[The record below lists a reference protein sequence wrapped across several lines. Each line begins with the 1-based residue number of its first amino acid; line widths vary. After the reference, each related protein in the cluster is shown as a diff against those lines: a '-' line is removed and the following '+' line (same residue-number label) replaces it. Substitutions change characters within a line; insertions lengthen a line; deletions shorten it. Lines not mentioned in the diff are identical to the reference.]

1 MRNGK
6 WKLTNGKGF
15 SAADTKPQDK
25 PMTNRSPSENFRRV
39 LGRVSQHDFVGRAG
53 ELDRIMAQA
62 ESANAGRGLLLLMEP
77 SAGVSELLRQAY
89 DNIFNRRSEVI
100 PIYFAI
106 TRNETTAVSAAIEF
120 LNTFVQQYIAYQLN
134 KPNVSHA
141 PLTLQDLLE
150 LAPPADFEWIQQL
163 VESYT
168 RLRFSNDD
176 KALVRFCLGVPQR
189 IPAGRGRPLVMVDGS
204 QLAEYLNGAVVL
216 GTEILR
222 VFGRGGF
229 SFVLAGL
236 RRQILEA
243 AHDAKCDFEL
253 LDTLRLEQLDANDAA
268 TLVEHVAKRQQVAT
282 SEAVRDLLVQQF
294 AGSPFFISI
303 FLQAA
308 REKNVS
314 LLSYLDCE
322 RLYVDELFGGHIH
335 RHFADLLEEISP
347 RLDTRLLL
355 IRLLWEAAAGEEQ
368 TSSFEV
374 WRKRLHMSATE
385 LADILHRLHV
395 QEFINWDQTTI
406 EAGAGPQ
413 AWKDYLKIR
422 YRLDVLNEPRALV
435 LADMLAVSLKRAPHT
450 MARHYKQIANAGLR
464 DLISR
469 FNCQRVPATL
479 FDYES
484 FKQKYKGAESESVV
498 SDLAAETGLI
508 KLPQTIHLASC
519 SAFDSDMRQIC
530 EEDHCVVA
538 HSFEEGT
545 YSDAQ
550 EVVWLAADIESK
562 LEVDVDTA
570 RAWCDRFESL
580 TARLNLPRF
589 QIWLISNEGFS
600 EEATRL
606 LQRRKAYGS
615 SRQQLGLL
623 ASRIAETASETV
635 VQPGHPDE
643 FLIVVPMGEDN
654 ELIAAN
660 TAEQIAKRLTFRPEA
675 INQIKTAIVE
685 ACINAS
691 EHSFSP
697 DRKIYQRFRVE
708 SDRLVITI
716 SSRGVVPANLNGAN
730 SGSEAKQA
738 AEERRGWGL
747 KLIRTLMDEVEF
759 ERVDDG
765 TSLRMTKYLRA
776 GSS

>member
-1 MRNGK
+1 MN
-6 WKLTNGKGF
+6 T
-15 SAADTKPQDK
+15 
-25 PMTNRSPSENFRRV
+25 RSSSENFRRV
-39 LGRVSQHDFVGRAG
+39 LGRVTQQDFVGRAG
-53 ELDRIMAQA
+53 ELERIMAQA
-62 ESANAGRGLLLLMEP
+62 EPANAGRGLLLLMEP

-89 DNIFNRRSEVI
+89 DQIFNRRSEVI

-106 TRNETTAVSAAIEF
+106 TRNESTAVSAAIEF
-120 LNTFVQQYIAYQLN
+120 LNTFVQQYIAYRRDE
-134 KPNVSHA
+134 PVVSHA

-150 LAPPADFEWIQQL
+150 LAPPADFTWLEQL
-163 VESYT
+163 VQSYNK
-168 RLRFSNDD
+168 LRFSNDD
-176 KALVRFCLGVPQR
+176 KALVRFCLGAPQR
-189 IPAGRGRPLVMVDGS
+189 IPAGRGRPFVMLDGA
-204 QLAEYLNGAVVL
+204 QLAEYLNGVVVL

-243 AHDAKCDFEL
+243 AHDAKCNFEL
-253 LDTLRLEQLDANDAA
+253 LDLLRLERLNASEAA
-268 TLVEHVAKRQQVAT
+268 LLVEHVARRQQVAI
-282 SEAVRDLLVQQF
+282 SEAARDLLVQQF

-303 FLQAA
+303 LLQAA
-308 REKNVS
+308 REKRTS
-314 LLSYLDCE
+314 LMSYLDCE

-347 RLDTRLLL
+347 RLDTRHLL

-374 WRKRLHMSATE
+374 WHKRLHMTAAE
-385 LADILHRLHV
+385 LEDVLHRLHV
-395 QEFINWDQTTI
+395 QEFVNWDESTV

-435 LADMLAVSLKRAPHT
+435 VADALADSLKRAPHT

-464 DLISR
+464 ELISR
-469 FNCQRVPATL
+469 FNCQQVPAGL
-479 FDYES
+479 FDYRAFRE
-484 FKQKYKGAESESVV
+484 KYKGAEPETIVAG
-498 SDLAAETGLI
+498 LTAETEHL
-508 KLPQTIHLASC
+508 KLPQVIHLASC
-519 SAFDSDMRQIC
+519 SSFNSDMRQIC
-530 EEDHCVVA
+530 EEDHCLVA
-538 HSFEEGT
+538 HTFEEGT

-562 LEVDVDTA
+562 LEVDVDVA
-570 RAWCDRFESL
+570 RAWCDRFE
-580 TARLNLPRF
+580 NLAGNLGFTRC

-600 EEATRL
+600 EEASRL
-606 LQRRKAYGS
+606 LVRRKALSS
-615 SRQQLGLL
+615 SRQQLDLL
-623 ASRIAETASETV
+623 ASRVGEPVANPV
-635 VQPGHPDE
+635 VQTGDPNE
-643 FLIVVPMGEDN
+643 FLVVVPMGEDN
-654 ELIAAN
+654 ELIAAS
-660 TAEQIAKRLTFRPEA
+660 TAEQIARRLTFRPEA

-697 DRKIYQRFRVE
+697 DQKIYQRFHVE

-716 SSRGVVPANLNGAN
+716 SSRGIVPANLNGAN
-730 SGSEAKQA
+730 SGAEA

-765 TSLRMTKYLRA
+765 TSLRMTKYLRS

>member
-1 MRNGK
+1 MSSR
-6 WKLTNGKGF
+6 
-15 SAADTKPQDK
+15 
-25 PMTNRSPSENFRRV
+25 SENFRRV
-39 LGRVSQHDFVGRAG
+39 LGRVVQQDVVGRAA
-53 ELDRIMAQA
+53 ELDRIMTQA
-62 ESANAGRGLLLLMEP
+62 ERANTGRGLLVLMEP
-77 SAGVSELLRQAY
+77 SAGVSELLRQTY
-89 DNIFNRRSEVI
+89 DQIFNRRSDLI

-106 TRNETTAVSAAIEF
+106 RRNETTAVSAAIEF
-120 LNTFVQQYIAYQLN
+120 LNTFVQQYIAYRRDE
-134 KPNVSHA
+134 PVVSDA
-141 PLTLQDLLE
+141 PLTLQELVE
-150 LAPPADFEWIQQL
+150 LAPAADLEWIEQL
-163 VESYT
+163 VESYN

-176 KALVRFCLGVPQR
+176 KALVRFCLGAPQR
-189 IPAGRGRPLVMVDGS
+189 IPAVRGRAFVMLDGS

-222 VFGRGGF
+222 VFTRGSF

-243 AHDAKCDFEL
+243 AHDAECNFEL
-253 LDTLRLEQLDANDAA
+253 LDVLRLEQLDPTEAA
-268 TLVEHVAKRQQVAT
+268 KLVEHVARRQQVAT
-282 SEAVRDLLVQQF
+282 NEAARDLIVQQF
-294 AGSPFFISI
+294 AGSPFFINI

-308 REKNVS
+308 REKRAA

-347 RLDTRLLL
+347 RLDTRHLL

-368 TSSFEV
+368 VSTFEI
-374 WRKRLHMSATE
+374 WRKRLHMAASE
-385 LADILHRLHV
+385 LEDVLHRLHV
-395 QEFINWDQTTI
+395 QEFVNWDETTV
-406 EAGAGPQ
+406 EAGTGPQ

-422 YRLDVLNEPRALV
+422 YRLDVMSEPRALV
-435 LADMLAVSLKRAPHT
+435 VADMLAASLKRAPHT
-450 MARHYKQIANAGLR
+450 MARHYRQIANAGLR

-469 FNCQRVPATL
+469 FNCQQVPAVL
-479 FDYES
+479 FNYGNFS
-484 FKQKYKGAESESVV
+484 TKYKGAESETFISG
-498 SDLAAETGLI
+498 LETETEFI

-519 SAFDSDMRQIC
+519 AAFMSDMRQIC
-530 EEDHCVVA
+530 EEEHCLVA
-538 HSFEEGT
+538 HAFEEGS
-545 YSDAQ
+545 YSDSR
-550 EVVWLAADIESK
+550 EVIWLAADIESK
-562 LEVDVDTA
+562 LEVDVGVA
-570 RAWCDRFESL
+570 RAWCDRFESM
-580 TARLNLPRF
+580 AERLGFSRF
-589 QIWLISNEGFS
+589 QIWLISNEGFV
-600 EEATRL
+600 EEASKL
-606 LQRRKAYGS
+606 LDRRKAFGS
-615 SRQQLGLL
+615 SRQQLELL
-623 ASRIAETASETV
+623 ASRVRDTVPSQV
-635 VQPGHPDE
+635 VQSAEPDE
-643 FLIVVPMGEDN
+643 FLVVVPMGEDN

-716 SSRGVVPANLNGAN
+716 SSRGIVPADLNGAKT
-730 SGSEAKQA
+730 GTEAKQA

-765 TSLRMTKYLRA
+765 TSLRMTKYLRPQT
-776 GSS
+776 ST

>member
-1 MRNGK
+1 MI
-6 WKLTNGKGF
+6 
-15 SAADTKPQDK
+15 S
-25 PMTNRSPSENFRRV
+25 RSSNDNFRRV
-39 LGRVSQHDFVGRAG
+39 LGRVTQQDFVGRAG
-53 ELDRIMAQA
+53 ELERIMAHA
-62 ESANAGRGLLLLMEP
+62 EPANAGRGLLLLMEP

-89 DNIFNRRSEVI
+89 DQIFNRHSEVI

-106 TRNETTAVSAAIEF
+106 TRNESTAVSAAIEF
-120 LNTFVQQYIAYQLN
+120 LNTFVQQYIAYRRDD
-134 KPNVSHA
+134 PGVSHA
-141 PLTLQDLLE
+141 PLTLHDLLE
-150 LAPPADFEWIQQL
+150 LAPPADFEWLEQL
-163 VESYT
+163 IESYNK
-168 RLRFSNDD
+168 LRFSNDD
-176 KALVRFCLGVPQR
+176 KALVRFCLGAPQR
-189 IPAGRGRPLVMVDGS
+189 IPAGRGRPLVMVDGA

-229 SFVLAGL
+229 TFVLAGL

-243 AHDAKCDFEL
+243 AHDAKCNFEL
-253 LDTLRLEQLDANDAA
+253 LDLLRLERLDASEAA
-268 TLVEHVAKRQQVAT
+268 QLVEHVARRQQVAT
-282 SEAVRDLLVQQF
+282 SEAARDLLVQQF

-308 REKNVS
+308 REKRTS
-314 LLSYLDCE
+314 LMSYLDCE

-335 RHFADLLEEISP
+335 RHFADLLEEISQ
-347 RLDTRLLL
+347 RLDTRHLL

-374 WRKRLHMSATE
+374 WRKRLHMTAAE
-385 LADILHRLHV
+385 LEEVLHRLHV
-395 QEFINWDQTTI
+395 QEFVNWDESTV

-435 LADMLAVSLKRAPHT
+435 VADALADSLKRAPHT

-464 DLISR
+464 ELISR
-469 FNCQRVPATL
+469 FNCQRVPAVL
-479 FDYES
+479 FDYRAFSE
-484 FKQKYKGAESESVV
+484 KYKGAEHETIVAG
-498 SDLAAETGLI
+498 LTAETKHS
-508 KLPQTIHLASC
+508 KLPQTVHLASC
-519 SAFDSDMRQIC
+519 SSFNSDMRQIC
-530 EEDHCVVA
+530 EEDHCLVA
-538 HSFEEGT
+538 HTFEEGT

-550 EVVWLAADIESK
+550 ELIWLAADIESK
-562 LEVDVDTA
+562 LEVDVDVA
-570 RAWCDRFESL
+570 RAWCERFE
-580 TARLNLPRF
+580 NLANTLGFTRF

-600 EEATRL
+600 EEASRL
-606 LQRRKAYGS
+606 LVRRKALSS
-615 SRQQLGLL
+615 SRHQLELL
-623 ASRIAETASETV
+623 ASRLGESAASTV
-635 VQPGHPDE
+635 VQTGDPNE
-643 FLIVVPMGEDN
+643 FLVVVPMGEDN
-654 ELIAAN
+654 ELIAAS
-660 TAEQIAKRLTFRPEA
+660 TAEQIARRLTFRPEA

-716 SSRGVVPANLNGAN
+716 SSRGIVPANLNGAN
-730 SGSEAKQA
+730 SGSEA

-765 TSLRMTKYLRA
+765 TSLRMTKYLRT

>member
-1 MRNGK
+1 
-6 WKLTNGKGF
+6 
-15 SAADTKPQDK
+15 
-25 PMTNRSPSENFRRV
+25 MTNRSENFRRI
-39 LGRVSQHDFVGRAG
+39 LGRVTQQDFVGRAS
-53 ELDRIMAQA
+53 ELHRIMAQA
-62 ESANAGRGLLLLMEP
+62 EPANEGRGLLLLMEP

-89 DNIFNRRSEVI
+89 DQIFNRRSNVI

-106 TRNETTAVSAAIEF
+106 SRNETTAVSAAIEF
-120 LNTFVQQYIAYQLN
+120 LNTFVQQYIAHRRDE
-134 KPNVSHA
+134 PVVSHA

-150 LAPPADFEWIQQL
+150 LAPPADFEWIEQL
-163 VESYT
+163 IESYN

-176 KALVRFCLGVPQR
+176 KALVRFCVGAPQR
-189 IPAGRGRPLVMVDGS
+189 IPAGLGRPLVMVDGS
-204 QLAEYLNGAVVL
+204 QLAEYLNGVVVL

-222 VFGRGGF
+222 VFSRSGF

-243 AHDAKCDFEL
+243 AHEAKCNFEL
-253 LDTLRLEQLDANDAA
+253 LDMMRLEQLSPTDAA
-268 TLVEHVAKRQQVAT
+268 KLVEHVARRQQVAT
-282 SEAVRDLLVQQF
+282 SEAARDLLVQQF
-294 AGSPFFISI
+294 AGSPFFIST
-303 FLQAA
+303 FLEAA
-308 REKNVS
+308 REKRVS
-314 LLSYLDCE
+314 LTTYLDCE
-322 RLYVDELFGGHIH
+322 RLYVDELFGGHLH
-335 RHFADLLEEISP
+335 RHFAELLEEISP
-347 RLDTRLLL
+347 RLDTRHLL
-355 IRLLWEAAAGEEQ
+355 IRLLWEAAAGVEQ

-374 WRKRLHMSATE
+374 WRKRLHMTAGE
-385 LADILHRLHV
+385 LEDVLHRLHV
-395 QEFINWDQTTI
+395 QEFVNWDQATV

-435 LADMLAVSLKRAPHT
+435 VADMLAVSLKRAPHT

-464 DLISR
+464 ELIAR
-469 FNCQRVPATL
+469 FNCQRVPAVL
-479 FDYES
+479 FDYHGFS
-484 FKQKYKGAESESVV
+484 DKYKGTGSDEV
-498 SDLAAETGLI
+498 SSGLEAETEFF
-508 KLPQTIHLASC
+508 KLPQTVHLASC
-519 SAFDSDMRQIC
+519 AAFNSDMRQIC
-530 EEDHCVVA
+530 EEDHCLVA
-538 HSFEEGT
+538 HTFEEAS

-550 EVVWLAADIESK
+550 EVVWLAAELEAK
-562 LEVDVDTA
+562 LEVDLETA
-570 RAWCDRFESL
+570 RAWCDRFDGL
-580 TARLNLPRF
+580 AARLGFSRF

-600 EEATRL
+600 NEAARL
-606 LQRRKAYGS
+606 LRKRKAFS
-615 SRQQLGLL
+615 SNRQQLGLL
-623 ASRIAETASETV
+623 ASRVNETVADTV
-635 VQPGHPDE
+635 VQTGDPDE
-643 FLIVVPMGEDN
+643 FLMVVPMGEDN

-716 SSRGVVPANLNGAN
+716 SSRGIVPANLNGAN
-730 SGSEAKQA
+730 SGSVTKQA

-765 TSLRMTKYLRA
+765 TSLRMTKYLRSPQSTQGA
-776 GSS
+776 NE

>member
-1 MRNGK
+1 M
-6 WKLTNGKGF
+6 
-15 SAADTKPQDK
+15 
-25 PMTNRSPSENFRRV
+25 SENFRRV
-39 LGRVSQHDFVGRAG
+39 LGRVTREDFVGRAG
-53 ELDRIMAQA
+53 ELERIIAQS
-62 ESANAGRGLLLLMEP
+62 EPTNAGRGLLLLMEP

-89 DNIFNRRSEVI
+89 DQIFNQRSEVI

-120 LNTFVQQYIAYQLN
+120 LNTFVQQYIAYRRDE
-134 KPNVSHA
+134 PVVSHA

-150 LAPPADFEWIQQL
+150 LAPPADFEWIEQL

-176 KALVRFCLGVPQR
+176 KALVRFCLGAPQR
-189 IPAGRGRPLVMVDGS
+189 IPRARGRAFVMVDGA
-204 QLAEYLNGAVVL
+204 QLAEYLNGVVIL

-229 SFVLAGL
+229 TFVLAGL

-253 LDTLRLEQLDANDAA
+253 LDMLRLERLDPNEAA
-268 TLVEHVAKRQQVAT
+268 RLVEHVARRQHVET
-282 SEAVRDLLVQQF
+282 NEAARDLLVQQF
-294 AGSPFFISI
+294 AGSPFFIST

-308 REKNVS
+308 REKHVS
-314 LLSYLDCE
+314 LISYLDCE

-335 RHFADLLEEISP
+335 RHFADLLEEVSP
-347 RLDTRLLL
+347 RIDTRHLL
-355 IRLLWEAAAGEEQ
+355 IRLLWEAAAGEDQ

-374 WRKRLHMSATE
+374 WRKRLHITATE
-385 LADILHRLHV
+385 LEDILHRLHV
-395 QEFINWDQTTI
+395 QEFVNWNESTI
-406 EAGAGPQ
+406 EAGVGPQ

-435 LADMLAVSLKRAPHT
+435 VADALADSLKRAPHT
-450 MARHYKQIANAGLR
+450 MARHYKQTAQTGLR
-464 DLISR
+464 ELIAR
-469 FNCQRVPATL
+469 FNCQQAPAVL
-479 FDYES
+479 FDYSS
-484 FKQKYKGAESESVV
+484 FRDKYVGAESETIT
-498 SDLAAETGLI
+498 TGLASETELL
-508 KLPQTIHLASC
+508 KLPQTVHLASC
-519 SAFDSDMRQIC
+519 AAFNSDMRQIC
-530 EEDHCVVA
+530 EEGHCLVA
-538 HSFEEGT
+538 HTFEDGT
-545 YSDAQ
+545 YTDAQ
-550 EVVWLAADIESK
+550 EVIWLAADIESK
-562 LEVDVDTA
+562 LEVDVEVA

-580 TARLNLPRF
+580 ANELGFSRF

-600 EEATRL
+600 DEAGRL
-606 LQRRKAYGS
+606 LKRRKAFGS

-623 ASRIAETASETV
+623 ASRVGETGTSSV
-635 VQPGHPDE
+635 VQTTDANE
-643 FLIVVPMGEDN
+643 FLVVVPMGEDN

-730 SGSEAKQA
+730 SGAEAKKA

-765 TSLRMTKYLRA
+765 TSLRMTKYLRT
-776 GSS
+776 S

>member
-1 MRNGK
+1 M
-6 WKLTNGKGF
+6 
-15 SAADTKPQDK
+15 SS
-25 PMTNRSPSENFRRV
+25 RSSSENFRRI
-39 LGRVSQHDFVGRAG
+39 LGRVVRQDFVGRAG
-53 ELDRIMAQA
+53 ELDRIMSQA
-62 ESANAGRGLLLLMEP
+62 EPLNAGRGLLLLMEP
-77 SAGVSELLRQAY
+77 SVGVSELLRQAY
-89 DNIFNRRSEVI
+89 DQIFNQRTEVI

-120 LNTFVQQYIAYQLN
+120 LNTFVQQYIAFRRDE
-134 KPNVSHA
+134 PVVSHA

-150 LAPPADFEWIQQL
+150 LAPPADFEWIEQL
-163 VESYT
+163 VDAYN

-176 KALVRFCLGVPQR
+176 KALVRFCLGAPQR
-189 IPAGRGRPLVMVDGS
+189 IPAGRGRPFVMLDGS

-229 SFVLAGL
+229 SFILAGL
-236 RRQILEA
+236 RRQVLEA
-243 AHDAKCDFEL
+243 AHDAKCNFEL
-253 LDTLRLEQLDANDAA
+253 IDMLRLERLDATEAA
-268 TLVEHVAKRQQVAT
+268 RLIEHVARRQQVAT
-282 SEAVRDLLVQQF
+282 SEAARDLLVQQF

-308 REKNVS
+308 REKHTS

-347 RLDTRLLL
+347 RLDTRHLL

-374 WRKRLHMSATE
+374 WRKRLHMAANE
-385 LADILHRLHV
+385 LEDVLHRLHV
-395 QEFINWDQTTI
+395 QEFVNWDETTV
-406 EAGAGPQ
+406 EAGTGPQ

-435 LADMLAVSLKRAPHT
+435 VADMLADSLKRAPHT

-469 FNCQRVPATL
+469 FNTQQVPTVL
-479 FDYES
+479 FDYKT
-484 FKQKYKGAESESVV
+484 FANKYKGAESETIV
-498 SDLAAETGLI
+498 SGLAAETEFV
-508 KLPQTIHLASC
+508 KLPQTVHLASC
-519 SAFDSDMRQIC
+519 SAFISDMRQIC
-530 EEDHCVVA
+530 EEDHCLIA
-538 HSFEEGT
+538 HTFEEGT
-545 YSDAQ
+545 YTDAQ
-550 EVVWLAADIESK
+550 QVIWVAADIESK
-562 LEVDVDTA
+562 LEVDVDA
-570 RAWCDRFESL
+570 
-580 TARLNLPRF
+580 ARLWCERLENIANRLGFSRF
-589 QIWLISNEGFS
+589 QIWLLSNEGFS
-600 EEATRL
+600 EEAGKL
-606 LQRRKAYGS
+606 LDHRKAFSS

-623 ASRIAETASETV
+623 ASRLGEATPSPVVTAG
-635 VQPGHPDE
+635 PPDE
-643 FLIVVPMGEDN
+643 FLMVVPMGEDN

-716 SSRGVVPANLNGAN
+716 SSRGIVPTNLNGAN
-730 SGSEAKQA
+730 SGSEAKEA

-759 ERVDDG
+759 ERVDEG
-765 TSLRMTKYLRA
+765 TSLRMTKYLRPQK
-776 GSS
+776 GTQGNKE

>member
-1 MRNGK
+1 M
-6 WKLTNGKGF
+6 
-15 SAADTKPQDK
+15 SS
-25 PMTNRSPSENFRRV
+25 RSPSENFRRI
-39 LGRVSQHDFVGRAG
+39 LGRVVQQDFVGRAA
-53 ELDRIMAQA
+53 ELDRIMVQA
-62 ESANAGRGLLLLMEP
+62 EPTNAGRGLLLLMEP

-89 DNIFNRRSEVI
+89 DQLFNQHSDVI

-106 TRNETTAVSAAIEF
+106 TPNETTAVSAAIEF
-120 LNTFVQQYIAYQLN
+120 LNTFVQQYIAFRRN
-134 KPNVSHA
+134 EPVVSNA

-150 LAPPADFEWIQQL
+150 LALPADFEWIEQL
-163 VESYT
+163 VDAYN

-176 KALVRFCLGVPQR
+176 KALVRFCLGAPQR
-189 IPAGRGRPLVMVDGS
+189 IPLGRGRPFVMLDGS

-222 VFGRGGF
+222 VFGRGSF

-253 LDTLRLEQLDANDAA
+253 LDTLRLAQLDTGEAGK
-268 TLVEHVAKRQQVAT
+268 LVEHVARRQQVAT
-282 SEAVRDLLVQQF
+282 SEVARDLLVQQF
-294 AGSPFFISI
+294 AGSPFFINI

-308 REKNVS
+308 REKHTS
-314 LLSYLDCE
+314 LVSYLDSE

-347 RLDTRLLL
+347 RLDTRHLL

-368 TSSFEV
+368 ISSFEI
-374 WRKRLHMSATE
+374 WRKRLHITATE
-385 LADILHRLHV
+385 LEDVLHRLHV
-395 QEFINWDQTTI
+395 QEFVNWDETTI
-406 EAGAGPQ
+406 EAGTGPQ

-422 YRLDVLNEPRALV
+422 YRLDVMGEPRALV
-435 LADMLAVSLKRAPHT
+435 VADMLADSLKRAPHT
-450 MARHYKQIANAGLR
+450 MARHYKQIADAGLR

-469 FNCQRVPATL
+469 FNCQRVPAVL
-479 FDYES
+479 FDYQS
-484 FKQKYKGAESESVV
+484 FSNKYKGAESDTIISG
-498 SDLAAETGLI
+498 LAAETESF
-508 KLPQTIHLASC
+508 KLPQTVHLASC
-519 SAFDSDMRQIC
+519 AAFFSDMRQIC
-530 EEDHCVVA
+530 EEEQCLVA
-538 HSFEEGT
+538 HTFEEGS

-550 EVVWLAADIESK
+550 QVIWLAADIGSK
-562 LEVDVDTA
+562 LEVDLEVA
-570 RAWCDRFESL
+570 RAWCDRLENM
-580 TARLNLPRF
+580 AERLGFSRF

-600 EEATRL
+600 DNAFRMIE
-606 LQRRKAYGS
+606 RRKALGS

-623 ASRIAETASETV
+623 AARLGETV
-635 VQPGHPDE
+635 ATEVVETSERDE
-643 FLIVVPMGEDN
+643 FLMVVPMGEDN

-716 SSRGVVPANLNGAN
+716 SSRGIVPVNLNGAN
-730 SGSEAKQA
+730 SGSEAKEA

-765 TSLRMTKYLRA
+765 TSLRMTKYLRPQTSTKGA
-776 GSS
+776 NE

>member
-1 MRNGK
+1 MSSR
-6 WKLTNGKGF
+6 
-15 SAADTKPQDK
+15 
-25 PMTNRSPSENFRRV
+25 SENFRRI
-39 LGRVSQHDFVGRAG
+39 LGRVVQQDFVGRAS
-53 ELDRIMAQA
+53 ELDRIIAQA
-62 ESANAGRGLLLLMEP
+62 EPVNAGRGLLLLMEP

-89 DNIFNRRSEVI
+89 DRLFNQRTEVI

-106 TRNETTAVSAAIEF
+106 TPNETTAVSAAIEF
-120 LNTFVQQYIAYQLN
+120 LNTFVQQYIAFRRN
-134 KPNVSHA
+134 EPVVSNA
-141 PLTLQDLLE
+141 PLTLQDLQE
-150 LAPPADFEWIQQL
+150 LALPADLDWIEQL
-163 VESYT
+163 IESYN

-176 KALVRFCLGVPQR
+176 KALVRFCLGAPQR
-189 IPAGRGRPLVMVDGS
+189 IPAGRGRPFVMLDGS

-243 AHDAKCDFEL
+243 AHDAGSDFEQ
-253 LDTLRLEQLDANDAA
+253 LDTLRLEQLDTAEAA
-268 TLVEHVAKRQQVAT
+268 RLVEHVARRQHVAT
-282 SEAVRDLLVQQF
+282 SEVARDLLVQQF
-294 AGSPFFISI
+294 AGSPFFINI

-308 REKNVS
+308 REKHAS
-314 LLSYLDCE
+314 LSSYLDCE

-347 RLDTRLLL
+347 RLDTRHLL
-355 IRLLWEAAAGEEQ
+355 IRLLWEAAAGEDQ
-368 TSSFEV
+368 ISSFEA
-374 WRKRLHMSATE
+374 WRKRLHMTATE
-385 LADILHRLHV
+385 LEDVLHRLHV
-395 QEFINWDQTTI
+395 QEFVNWDGATV

-435 LADMLAVSLKRAPHT
+435 VADMLADSLKRAPHT

-469 FNCQRVPATL
+469 FNTQGMPAVL
-479 FDYES
+479 FDYQS
-484 FKQKYKGAESESVV
+484 FRNKYKGAESDTLV
-498 SDLAAETGLI
+498 SGLAAETVFL

-519 SAFDSDMRQIC
+519 AAFVSDMRQIC
-530 EEDHCVVA
+530 EEDHCLIA
-538 HSFEEGT
+538 HTFEEGN

-550 EVVWLAADIESK
+550 QVIWLAADIESK
-562 LEVDVDTA
+562 LEVDVEVA
-570 RAWCDRFESL
+570 RAWSDRLENM
-580 TARLNLPRF
+580 AERLGFSRF

-600 EEATRL
+600 EDAGKL
-606 LQRRKAYGS
+606 LERRKVLSS
-615 SRQQLGLL
+615 SRQQLGL
-623 ASRIAETASETV
+623 IAARLGESVASEV
-635 VQPGHPDE
+635 VQTSYPDE
-643 FLIVVPMGEDN
+643 FLMVVPMGEDN

-708 SDRLVITI
+708 SDRLVVTI
-716 SSRGVVPANLNGAN
+716 SSRGIVPANLNGAN
-730 SGSEAKQA
+730 SGSEA
-738 AEERRGWGL
+738 AEARRGWGL

-759 ERVDDG
+759 ERVEDG
-765 TSLRMTKYLRA
+765 TSLRMTKYLRPQTSTKGA
-776 GSS
+776 NE

>member
-1 MRNGK
+1 MSSRN
-6 WKLTNGKGF
+6 
-15 SAADTKPQDK
+15 
-25 PMTNRSPSENFRRV
+25 ENFRRV
-39 LGRVSQHDFVGRAG
+39 LGRVVQQDFVGRAA

-62 ESANAGRGLLLLMEP
+62 ERANAGRGLLVLMEP

-89 DNIFNRRSEVI
+89 DQIFNRRSDVI

-120 LNTFVQQYIAYQLN
+120 LNVFVQQYIAYRRDE
-134 KPNVSHA
+134 PVVSEA
-141 PLTLQDLLE
+141 PLTLQELVE
-150 LAPPADFEWIQQL
+150 LAPAADLEWIEQL
-163 VESYT
+163 VESYN

-176 KALVRFCLGVPQR
+176 KALVRFCLGAPQR
-189 IPAGRGRPLVMVDGS
+189 IPAVRGRAFVMLDGS

-222 VFGRGGF
+222 VFTRGGL

-236 RRQILEA
+236 RRQILEG
-243 AHDAKCDFEL
+243 AHDAECNFER
-253 LDTLRLEQLDANDAA
+253 LDILRLEQLDQAEAA
-268 TLVEHVAKRQQVAT
+268 KLVEHVARRQQVAT
-282 SEAVRDLLVQQF
+282 SEAARDLIVQQF
-294 AGSPFFISI
+294 AGSPFFINI

-308 REKNVS
+308 REKRAA

-335 RHFADLLEEISP
+335 RHFADLLEEVSP
-347 RLDTRLLL
+347 RLDTRHLL
-355 IRLLWEAAAGEEQ
+355 IRLLWEAAAGAEQ
-368 TSSFEV
+368 ISTFEI
-374 WRKRLHMSATE
+374 WRKRLHTSAAE
-385 LADILHRLHV
+385 LEDVLHRLHV
-395 QEFINWDQTTI
+395 QEFVNWDETTV

-435 LADMLAVSLKRAPHT
+435 VADMLADSLKRAPHT
-450 MARHYKQIANAGLR
+450 MARHYKQVANAGLR
-464 DLISR
+464 DLISL
-469 FNCQRVPATL
+469 FNCQQVPAVL
-479 FDYES
+479 FNDANFSE
-484 FKQKYKGAESESVV
+484 KYKGAESETISTG
-498 SDLAAETGLI
+498 LEAETEFI

-519 SAFDSDMRQIC
+519 AAFMSDMRQIC
-530 EEDHCVVA
+530 EEDHCLVA
-538 HSFEEGT
+538 HTFEEGS
-545 YSDAQ
+545 YSDAR
-550 EVVWLAADIESK
+550 EVIWLAADIDSK
-562 LEVDVDTA
+562 LEVEVDVA
-570 RAWCDRFESL
+570 SAWCERFENM
-580 TARLNLPRF
+580 AERLGFSRC

-600 EEATRL
+600 EEANKL
-606 LQRRKAYGS
+606 LARRQAFGS
-615 SRQQLGLL
+615 SRPQLELL
-623 ASRIAETASETV
+623 ASRVRDTVPSGV
-635 VQPGHPDE
+635 VQSSEPDE
-643 FLIVVPMGEDN
+643 FLMVVPMGEDN

-716 SSRGVVPANLNGAN
+716 SSRGIVPSNLNGTK
-730 SGSEAKQA
+730 SGTEAKEA

-765 TSLRMTKYLRA
+765 TRLRMTKYLRPHK
-776 GSS
+776 GT

>member
-1 MRNGK
+1 MSSRN
-6 WKLTNGKGF
+6 
-15 SAADTKPQDK
+15 
-25 PMTNRSPSENFRRV
+25 ENFRRV
-39 LGRVSQHDFVGRAG
+39 LGRVVQQDFVGRVA

-62 ESANAGRGLLLLMEP
+62 ERANAGRGLLVLMEP
-77 SAGVSELLRQAY
+77 SAGVSELLRQSY
-89 DNIFNRRSEVI
+89 DQIFNRRSDVI

-120 LNTFVQQYIAYQLN
+120 LNAFVQQYIAYRRDE
-134 KPNVSHA
+134 PVVSEA
-141 PLTLQDLLE
+141 PLTLQELVE
-150 LAPPADFEWIQQL
+150 LAPAADLEWIEQL
-163 VESYT
+163 VESYN

-176 KALVRFCLGVPQR
+176 KALVRFCLGAPQR
-189 IPAGRGRPLVMVDGS
+189 IPAVRGRAFVMLDGS
-204 QLAEYLNGAVVL
+204 ELAEYLNGAVVL

-222 VFGRGGF
+222 VFTRGGF
-229 SFVLAGL
+229 SFALAGL

-243 AHDAKCDFEL
+243 AHDAECNFER
-253 LDTLRLEQLDANDAA
+253 LDILRLEKLDQTEAA
-268 TLVEHVAKRQQVAT
+268 KLVEHVARRQQVAT
-282 SEAVRDLLVQQF
+282 SEAARDLIVQQF
-294 AGSPFFISI
+294 AGSPFFINI

-308 REKNVS
+308 REKRAA

-335 RHFADLLEEISP
+335 RHFADLLEQISP
-347 RLDTRLLL
+347 RLDTRHLL

-368 TSSFEV
+368 ISTFEV
-374 WRKRLHMSATE
+374 WRKRLHMSASE
-385 LADILHRLHV
+385 LEDVLHRLHV
-395 QEFINWDQTTI
+395 QEFVNWDETTV

-422 YRLDVLNEPRALV
+422 YRLDVLGEPRALV
-435 LADMLAVSLKRAPHT
+435 VADMLADSLKRAPHT
-450 MARHYKQIANAGLR
+450 MARHYKQVANAGLR

-469 FNCQRVPATL
+469 FNCQEVPAVL
-479 FDYES
+479 FNYEN
-484 FKQKYKGAESESVV
+484 FRTKYKGAERETVISG
-498 SDLAAETGLI
+498 LAAETDFI

-519 SAFDSDMRQIC
+519 AAFMSDLRQIC
-530 EEDHCVVA
+530 EEEHCLVA
-538 HSFEEGT
+538 HTFEEGN
-545 YSDAQ
+545 YSDAR
-550 EVVWLAADIESK
+550 EVIWLAADLESK
-562 LEVDVDTA
+562 LEVEVDVA
-570 RAWCDRFESL
+570 RNWCDRFENM
-580 TARLNLPRF
+580 AERLGFSRLR
-589 QIWLISNEGFS
+589 IWLISNEGFT
-600 EEATRL
+600 EEAHKL
-606 LQRRKAYGS
+606 LDRRKAFGS
-615 SRQQLGLL
+615 SRQQLELL
-623 ASRIAETASETV
+623 ASHVRETV
-635 VQPGHPDE
+635 PSHVVQSSEPDE
-643 FLIVVPMGEDN
+643 FLMVVPMGEDN

-716 SSRGVVPANLNGAN
+716 SSRGIVPANLNGTK
-730 SGSEAKQA
+730 SGSETKQA

-765 TSLRMTKYLRA
+765 TSLRMTKYLRPEK
-776 GSS
+776 GT

>member
-1 MRNGK
+1 M
-6 WKLTNGKGF
+6 
-15 SAADTKPQDK
+15 
-25 PMTNRSPSENFRRV
+25 SENFRRV
-39 LGRVSQHDFVGRAG
+39 LGRVTREDFVGRAG
-53 ELDRIMAQA
+53 ELERIIAQS
-62 ESANAGRGLLLLMEP
+62 EPTNAGRGLLLLMEP

-89 DNIFNRRSEVI
+89 DQIFNQRSEVI

-120 LNTFVQQYIAYQLN
+120 LNTFVQQYIAYRRDE
-134 KPNVSHA
+134 PVVSHA

-150 LAPPADFEWIQQL
+150 LAPPADFEWIEQL

-176 KALVRFCLGVPQR
+176 KALVRFCLGAPQR
-189 IPAGRGRPLVMVDGS
+189 IPRARGRAFVMVDGA
-204 QLAEYLNGAVVL
+204 QLAEYLNGVVIL

-229 SFVLAGL
+229 TFVLAGL

-253 LDTLRLEQLDANDAA
+253 LDMLRLERLDPNEAA
-268 TLVEHVAKRQQVAT
+268 RLVEHVARRQHVET
-282 SEAVRDLLVQQF
+282 SEAARDLLVQQF
-294 AGSPFFISI
+294 SGSPFFIST

-308 REKNVS
+308 REKHLS

-335 RHFADLLEEISP
+335 RHFADLLEEVSP
-347 RLDTRLLL
+347 RIDTRHLL
-355 IRLLWEAAAGEEQ
+355 IRLLWEAAAGEDQ

-374 WRKRLHMSATE
+374 WRKRLHTTATE
-385 LADILHRLHV
+385 LEDILHRLHV
-395 QEFINWDQTTI
+395 QEFVNWNESTV
-406 EAGAGPQ
+406 EAGVGPQ

-435 LADMLAVSLKRAPHT
+435 VADALADSLKRAPHT
-450 MARHYKQIANAGLR
+450 MARHYKQTAQTGLR
-464 DLISR
+464 ELIAR
-469 FNCQRVPATL
+469 FNCQQTPAVL
-479 FDYES
+479 FDYS
-484 FKQKYKGAESESVV
+484 RFRDKYVGEESETIT
-498 SDLAAETGLI
+498 TGLASETELL
-508 KLPQTIHLASC
+508 KLPQTVHLASC
-519 SAFDSDMRQIC
+519 AAFNSDMRQIC
-530 EEDHCVVA
+530 EEGHCLVA
-538 HSFEEGT
+538 HTFEEGT
-545 YSDAQ
+545 YTDAQ
-550 EVVWLAADIESK
+550 EIIWLAADIESK
-562 LEVDVDTA
+562 LEVDVEVA

-580 TARLNLPRF
+580 ANELGFSRF

-600 EEATRL
+600 DEAGRL
-606 LQRRKAYGS
+606 LKRRNAFGS

-623 ASRIAETASETV
+623 ASRVGETGSSSV
-635 VQPGHPDE
+635 VQTSDANE
-643 FLIVVPMGEDN
+643 FLVVVPMGEDN
-654 ELIAAN
+654 ELIAAS

-730 SGSEAKQA
+730 SGAEAKKA

-765 TSLRMTKYLRA
+765 TSLRMTKYLRT
-776 GSS
+776 S

>member
-1 MRNGK
+1 MS
-6 WKLTNGKGF
+6 T
-15 SAADTKPQDK
+15 
-25 PMTNRSPSENFRRV
+25 RSSNESFRRV
-39 LGRVSQHDFVGRAG
+39 LGRVTQHDFVGRAS
-53 ELDRIMAQA
+53 ELERIMAQA
-62 ESANAGRGLLLLMEP
+62 QPANAGRGLLLLMEP

-89 DNIFNRRSEVI
+89 DQIFNRRSDVI
-100 PIYFAI
+100 PIYFGI
-106 TRNETTAVSAAIEF
+106 TRTETTAVSAAIEF
-120 LNTFVQQYIAYQLN
+120 LNTFVQQYIAFRRDE
-134 KPNVSHA
+134 PIVAHA

-150 LAPPADFEWIQQL
+150 LAPPADFEWIEQL

-168 RLRFSNDD
+168 RVRFSNDD
-176 KALVRFCLGVPQR
+176 KSLVRFCLGAPQR
-189 IPAGRGRPLVMVDGS
+189 IPAGRGQAFVMLDGA

-243 AHDAKCDFEL
+243 AHDAKCDFER
-253 LDTLRLEQLDANDAA
+253 LDMLRLEQLDANEAPL
-268 TLVEHVAKRQQVAT
+268 LVEHVAKRQQVAT
-282 SEAVRDLLVQQF
+282 SEAARDLLVQQF
-294 AGSPFFISI
+294 AGSPFFISS

-308 REKNVS
+308 REKHGS
-314 LLSYLDCE
+314 LLTYLDVE

-347 RLDTRLLL
+347 RLDTRNLL

-374 WRKRLHMSATE
+374 WRKRLHVAPNE
-385 LADILHRLHV
+385 LEDMLHRLHV
-395 QEFINWDQTTI
+395 QEFVNWDGATV
-406 EAGAGPQ
+406 EAGVGPQ

-435 LADMLAVSLKRAPHT
+435 VADALADALKRAPHT
-450 MARHYKQIANAGLR
+450 MARHYKQIAHTGLR
-464 DLISR
+464 ELISR
-469 FNCQRVPATL
+469 FNCQQVPAML
-479 FDYES
+479 FDYQIFS
-484 FKQKYKGAESESVV
+484 DKYKGAENEAIVSGLAGETES
-498 SDLAAETGLI
+498 I
-508 KLPQTIHLASC
+508 KLPQTVHLASC
-519 SAFDSDMRQIC
+519 LSFNSDMKQIC
-530 EEDHCVVA
+530 EEDHCFVA
-538 HSFEEGT
+538 HTFEEAT
-545 YSDAQ
+545 YSDARQ
-550 EVVWLAADIESK
+550 VVWLAADIESK
-562 LEVDVDTA
+562 LEVDVDVV
-570 RAWCDRFESL
+570 RAWYERFENM
-580 TARLNLPRF
+580 ANRLGFTRF
-589 QIWLISNEGFS
+589 QVWFISNEGFS
-600 EEATRL
+600 EEASRL
-606 LQRRKAYGS
+606 LKRRNAFGS

-623 ASRIAETASETV
+623 ASRVRETV
-635 VQPGHPDE
+635 ASPIMQTSDSDE

-660 TAEQIAKRLTFRPEA
+660 TAEQIARRLTFRPEA

-716 SSRGVVPANLNGAN
+716 SSRGIVPANLNGAN
-730 SGSEAKQA
+730 SGTEVKEA

-765 TSLRMTKYLRA
+765 TSLRMTKYLRT

>member
-1 MRNGK
+1 M
-6 WKLTNGKGF
+6 
-15 SAADTKPQDK
+15 SS
-25 PMTNRSPSENFRRV
+25 RSPSENFRRI
-39 LGRVSQHDFVGRAG
+39 LGRVTREDFVGRAG
-53 ELDRIMAQA
+53 ELERIMAQA
-62 ESANAGRGLLLLMEP
+62 EPANAGRGLLLLMEP

-89 DNIFNRRSEVI
+89 DQIFNQRSEVI

-120 LNTFVQQYIAYQLN
+120 LNTFVQQYIAYRRDE
-134 KPNVSHA
+134 PVVSHA

-150 LAPPADFEWIQQL
+150 LAPPADFEWIEQL

-176 KALVRFCLGVPQR
+176 KALVRFCLAAPQR
-189 IPAGRGRPLVMVDGS
+189 IPAGRGRAFVMVDGA
-204 QLAEYLNGAVVL
+204 QLAEYLNGTVVL

-253 LDTLRLEQLDANDAA
+253 LDMLRLERLDSEEAA
-268 TLVEHVAKRQQVAT
+268 SLVEHVARRQHVAT
-282 SEAVRDLLVQQF
+282 SEAARDLLVQQF

-308 REKNVS
+308 REKNAS
-314 LLSYLDCE
+314 LISYLDCE

-347 RLDTRLLL
+347 SLDSRHQL
-355 IRLLWEAAAGEEQ
+355 IRMLWEAAAGEEQ

-374 WRKRLHMSATE
+374 WRKRLHISAIE
-385 LADILHRLHV
+385 LEDILHRLHV
-395 QEFINWDQTTI
+395 QELVNWNQSTV
-406 EAGAGPQ
+406 EAGVGPQ
-413 AWKDYLKIR
+413 AWKDYLKVR
-422 YRLDVLNEPRALV
+422 YRLDVSNEPRALV
-435 LADMLAVSLKRAPHT
+435 VADALADSLKRAPHT
-450 MARHYKQIANAGLR
+450 MARHYKQTANEGLR

-469 FNCQRVPATL
+469 FNCQQVPAVL
-479 FDYES
+479 LDYQT
-484 FKQKYKGAESESVV
+484 FRDKYKGAESE
-498 SDLAAETGLI
+498 AITTGLASETELF
-508 KLPQTIHLASC
+508 KLPQTVHLASC
-519 SAFDSDMRQIC
+519 AAFLSDMRQIC
-530 EEDHCVVA
+530 EEEHCLVT
-538 HSFEEGT
+538 HTFEGAT
-545 YSDAQ
+545 YIDAQ
-550 EVVWLAADIESK
+550 EVIWLAADIESK
-562 LEVDVDTA
+562 LEVDVDVA
-570 RAWCDRFESL
+570 RAWCDRFENL
-580 TARLNLPRF
+580 ATRLGFSRY

-600 EEATRL
+600 EEAGRL
-606 LQRRKAYGS
+606 LNRRNAFSS
-615 SRQQLGLL
+615 SRHQLDLL
-623 ASRIAETASETV
+623 ASRVGETGMNPIVQTSEAN
-635 VQPGHPDE
+635 E

-654 ELIAAN
+654 ELIAAS

-716 SSRGVVPANLNGAN
+716 SSRGIVPANLNGAN
-730 SGSEAKQA
+730 SGAEGKEAL
-738 AEERRGWGL
+738 EERRGWGL

-776 GSS
+776 GS